1 MEYKNFNPAD
11 KITLDVPLFIR
22 LLEYAR
28 EDAKTDMD
36 LHKVTENA
44 IALSETG
51 KTLTMDQYDAIVK
64 DGGQEDASYAN
75 MANENKNIKTQN
87 MKQIN
92 ELKRMQQLAGVIN
105 ESQLNENIEEADTA
119 SDELSDEQF
128 KIFGAFKPSA
138 EKIMRLLI
146 NKKIG
151 TQEAKDLIKKY
162 GFTKKDMI
170 QAVIK
175 LGLQGMKLPADFKGF
190 ND

>member
-1 MEYKNFNPAD
+1 
-11 KITLDVPLFIR
+11 
-22 LLEYAR
+22 
-28 EDAKTDMD
+28 MD
-36 LHKVTENA
+36 LHSVAENA
-44 IALSETG
+44 IELSTTG
-51 KTLTMDQYDAIVK
+51 KTLTMGQYDAIVK

-75 MANENKNIKTQN
+75 MANEGILKESNNKN

-92 ELKRMQQLAGVIN
+92 ELKRMQQLAGIIN

-151 TQEAKDLIKKY
+151 TQEAKDLMKKY

-175 LGLQGMKLPADFKGF
+175 LGLQGVKPSADFKGF